1 MQFMYTIFLAGII
14 NIILSAIVLVSD
26 SKNRKNI
33 SLSVF
38 FLNLSLWD
46 IFLFYKL
53 YYGNDPYLH
62 LLYATVSLLPV
73 TSYYFLYSYIKKT
86 EGFNILKYTII
97 TFSSIFFILSLMRI
111 MLNYLYHN
119 ILVLYL
125 LFSFIAMDIFLLVEF
140 RRETKPYVKI
150 RLKYIFTA
158 LTILLILGS
167 TDFMTFFNFLRPV
180 MLGNI
185 GTIIFVFMMAYIF
198 IQKNILP
205 IDYLLIKAFIYLLL
219 VLLSG
224 LAGYFVI
231 YGWRGFSY
239 VLYVKMLIAVLVII
253 ILYKIMEEGIYRLSN
268 KLLSLD
274 DYKYQKL
281 INSIEEEGEKGA
293 NLASLLKKIV
303 DEIIEIMHLNAA
315 GVLAVQG
322 KRNEILYSKGEGEDK
337 YLKEVRIGM
346 EENGIDIRNYNKKQI
361 VIYKIG
367 KKGIVFYF
375 IRNRG
380 TFGQHE
386 LLFIETLLKQM
397 RNAID
402 RNDMLRRMDEMQK
415 IAFAGEVAS
424 GIAHDIR
431 NPLSSIKGAV
441 QYIED
446 AIPEED
452 KEYLDIIYEDIN
464 RIEHIIER
472 FQIFAVSREVM
483 KSETPVEEFI
493 GNVKGRFKNKEL
505 SIENNI
511 PDKSFSVDP
520 ILLEEIVY
528 NIIQNAFDS
537 YGEREGEVYMKLER
551 EDDDLMINIIDHG
564 KGINKKD
571 AGKIFNPFYTT
582 RINGIGLGL
591 SITKKM
597 INACGGTINYES
609 NENGGTTF
617 IIRVERV
624 W

>member
-1 MQFMYTIFLAGII
+1 MYTIFLAGII

-62 LLYATVSLLPV
+62 ILYATVSLLPV

-111 MLNYLYHN
+111 MLNYIYHN

-158 LTILLILGS
+158 LSILLILGS

-231 YGWRGFSY
+231 YGWRSFSY

-397 RNAID
+397 RNVID

-505 SIENNI
+505 NIENNI

-528 NIIQNAFDS
+528 NIVQNAFDS
-537 YGEREGEVYMKLER
+537 YGEREGKVYMKLER

-564 KGINKKD
+564 KGINEKD
-571 AGKIFNPFYTT
+571 AEKIFNPFYTT

-617 IIRVERV
+617 IIRMERV

>member
-1 MQFMYTIFLAGII
+1 M
-14 NIILSAIVLVSD
+14 
-26 SKNRKNI
+26 
-33 SLSVF
+33 
-38 FLNLSLWD
+38 
-46 IFLFYKL
+46 
-53 YYGNDPYLH
+53 
-62 LLYATVSLLPV
+62 
-73 TSYYFLYSYIKKT
+73 
-86 EGFNILKYTII
+86 
-97 TFSSIFFILSLMRI
+97 
-111 MLNYLYHN
+111 
-119 ILVLYL
+119 
-125 LFSFIAMDIFLLVEF
+125 
-140 RRETKPYVKI
+140 
-150 RLKYIFTA
+150 
-158 LTILLILGS
+158 TILLILGS

-537 YGEREGEVYMKLER
+537 YGEREGKVYMKLER
-551 EDDDLMINIIDHG
+551 EGDDLMINIIDHG

-617 IIRVERV
+617 IIRMERV

>member
-511 PDKSFSVDP
+511 PDKYFSVDP

>member
-1 MQFMYTIFLAGII
+1 
-14 NIILSAIVLVSD
+14 
-26 SKNRKNI
+26 
-33 SLSVF
+33 
-38 FLNLSLWD
+38 
-46 IFLFYKL
+46 
-53 YYGNDPYLH
+53 
-62 LLYATVSLLPV
+62 
-73 TSYYFLYSYIKKT
+73 
-86 EGFNILKYTII
+86 
-97 TFSSIFFILSLMRI
+97 
-111 MLNYLYHN
+111 
-119 ILVLYL
+119 
-125 LFSFIAMDIFLLVEF
+125 
-140 RRETKPYVKI
+140 
-150 RLKYIFTA
+150 
-158 LTILLILGS
+158 
-167 TDFMTFFNFLRPV
+167 

-253 ILYKIMEEGIYRLSN
+253 IPYKIMEEGIYRLSN

-511 PDKSFSVDP
+511 PDKYFSVDP

>member
-1 MQFMYTIFLAGII
+1 MYTIFLAGII

-231 YGWRGFSY
+231 YGWRSFSY

-617 IIRVERV
+617 IIRMERV

>member
-1 MQFMYTIFLAGII
+1 MYTIFLAGII

-111 MLNYLYHN
+111 MLNYIYHN

-158 LTILLILGS
+158 LSILLILGS

-205 IDYLLIKAFIYLLL
+205 IDYLLIKTFIYLLL

-231 YGWRGFSY
+231 YGWRSFSY

-397 RNAID
+397 RNVID

-505 SIENNI
+505 NIENNI

-528 NIIQNAFDS
+528 NIVQNAFDS
-537 YGEREGEVYMKLER
+537 YGEREGKVYMKLER

-564 KGINKKD
+564 KGINEKD
-571 AGKIFNPFYTT
+571 AEKIFNPFYTT

-617 IIRVERV
+617 IIRMERV

>member
-231 YGWRGFSY
+231 YGWRSFSY

-617 IIRVERV
+617 IIRMERV

>member
-1 MQFMYTIFLAGII
+1 
-14 NIILSAIVLVSD
+14 
-26 SKNRKNI
+26 
-33 SLSVF
+33 
-38 FLNLSLWD
+38 
-46 IFLFYKL
+46 
-53 YYGNDPYLH
+53 
-62 LLYATVSLLPV
+62 
-73 TSYYFLYSYIKKT
+73 
-86 EGFNILKYTII
+86 
-97 TFSSIFFILSLMRI
+97 
-111 MLNYLYHN
+111 
-119 ILVLYL
+119 
-125 LFSFIAMDIFLLVEF
+125 
-140 RRETKPYVKI
+140 
-150 RLKYIFTA
+150 
-158 LTILLILGS
+158 
-167 TDFMTFFNFLRPV
+167 

-537 YGEREGEVYMKLER
+537 YGEREGKVYMKLER
-551 EDDDLMINIIDHG
+551 EGDDLMINIIDHG

-617 IIRVERV
+617 IIRMERV

>member
-1 MQFMYTIFLAGII
+1 MYTIFLAGII

-167 TDFMTFFNFLRPV
+167 TDFMTFINFLRPV

-231 YGWRGFSY
+231 YGWRSFSY
-239 VLYVKMLIAVLVII
+239 VLYV
-253 ILYKIMEEGIYRLSN
+253 
-268 KLLSLD
+268 
-274 DYKYQKL
+274 
-281 INSIEEEGEKGA
+281 
-293 NLASLLKKIV
+293 
-303 DEIIEIMHLNAA
+303 
-315 GVLAVQG
+315 
-322 KRNEILYSKGEGEDK
+322 
-337 YLKEVRIGM
+337 
-346 EENGIDIRNYNKKQI
+346 
-361 VIYKIG
+361 
-367 KKGIVFYF
+367 
-375 IRNRG
+375 
-380 TFGQHE
+380 
-386 LLFIETLLKQM
+386 
-397 RNAID
+397 
-402 RNDMLRRMDEMQK
+402 
-415 IAFAGEVAS
+415 
-424 GIAHDIR
+424 
-431 NPLSSIKGAV
+431 
-441 QYIED
+441 
-446 AIPEED
+446 
-452 KEYLDIIYEDIN
+452 
-464 RIEHIIER
+464 
-472 FQIFAVSREVM
+472 
-483 KSETPVEEFI
+483 
-493 GNVKGRFKNKEL
+493 
-505 SIENNI
+505 
-511 PDKSFSVDP
+511 
-520 ILLEEIVY
+520 
-528 NIIQNAFDS
+528 
-537 YGEREGEVYMKLER
+537 
-551 EDDDLMINIIDHG
+551 
-564 KGINKKD
+564 
-571 AGKIFNPFYTT
+571 
-582 RINGIGLGL
+582 
-591 SITKKM
+591 
-597 INACGGTINYES
+597 
-609 NENGGTTF
+609 
-617 IIRVERV
+617 
-624 W
+624 

>member
-158 LTILLILGS
+158 LSILLILGS

-231 YGWRGFSY
+231 YGWRSFSY

-397 RNAID
+397 RNVID

-505 SIENNI
+505 NIENNI

-528 NIIQNAFDS
+528 NIVQNAFDS
-537 YGEREGEVYMKLER
+537 YGEREGKVYMKLER

-564 KGINKKD
+564 KGINEKD
-571 AGKIFNPFYTT
+571 AEKIFNPFYTT

-617 IIRVERV
+617 IIRMERV

>member
-303 DEIIEIMHLNAA
+303 DEIIEIMNLNAA